1 MFALNILNAM
11 KSNFGKNMISIIIG
25 IGIASLFRKSCEG
38 KECMIFKGPEFEKI
52 TNTVYK
58 YNDKCYKF
66 IEKNVTCNKFK
77 KQIDFA

>member
-38 KECMIFKGPEFEKI
+38 KECMIFKGPEFKKI
-52 TNTVYK
+52 TNTIYK
-58 YNDKCYKF
+58 YNNKCYKF
-66 IEKNVTCNKFK
+66 TENNVSCNNTK
-77 KQIDFA
+77 KHIHFI